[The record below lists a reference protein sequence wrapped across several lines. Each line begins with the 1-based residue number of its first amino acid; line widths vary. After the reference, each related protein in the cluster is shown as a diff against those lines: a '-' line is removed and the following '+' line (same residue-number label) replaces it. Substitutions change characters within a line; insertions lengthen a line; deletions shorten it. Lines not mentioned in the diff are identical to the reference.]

1 MVVRLDTVC
10 ERSIHELAMETRFKA
25 FVSQGIGSD
34 HMTENVVVLGSGYGG
49 AGAVKSLEQEVG
61 NRADITWISNVDH
74 HLVLHEVHRCIRN
87 PAIREKVSIPIN
99 EIKEPDTRFVQG
111 TVTGLDCDDRT
122 IHLDDGS
129 TINYDYCVVAIG
141 SRTAFFGIDG
151 LKEHS
156 YTLKSLEDALSIH
169 DAVKS
174 VAKEASRTDPARIV
188 VGGAGLSGIQSAG
201 EIAAFRE
208 QYRAPLDIHLVEG
221 LDNVF
226 PPGDPEVQGK
236 LTKMLGERGIEIMT
250 GEFITAVD
258 DDTIYIGDDTELEY
272 DVLLWTGGITGQE
285 CTEDIDLGKDDR
297 SHRLH
302 ASSTFQTDDD
312 RVFALGDTALVEQMG
327 GNAAPPT
334 AQAAWQAAE
343 VIGVNVRRAMR
354 NQPLTSWTYEDK
366 GTLISIGDAAVAN
379 NVAGMPID
387 TFGGRA
393 AETLKKVVATRWI
406 NSITGLSRAAHAWS
420 DM

>member
-1 MVVRLDTVC
+1 
-10 ERSIHELAMETRFKA
+10 
-25 FVSQGIGSD
+25 
-34 HMTENVVVLGSGYGG
+34 MTENVVILGSGYGG
-49 AGAVKSLEQEVG
+49 AGAIKSLEQEVG

-87 PAIREKVSIPIN
+87 PEVSEKVSIPVN
-99 EIKEPDTRFVQG
+99 EIKKPSTRFVQG
-111 TVTGLDCDDRT
+111 TVTGLDCDERT
-122 IHLDDGS
+122 VHLEDGQS
-129 TINYDYCVVAIG
+129 VDYDYCVVAIG

-156 YTLKSLEDALSIH
+156 YTLKNLDDALSIH
-169 DAVKS
+169 DEIKS
-174 VAKEASRTDPARIV
+174 AAREASRTDPAKIV

-201 EIAAFRE
+201 EIAEFRK

-236 LTKMLGERGIEIMT
+236 LTKMLDERGIEIMT
-250 GEFITAVD
+250 GEFITSVD
-258 DDTIYIGDDTELEY
+258 EDTVYIGDDTELDY
-272 DVLLWTGGITGQE
+272 DILIWTGGITGQN

-302 ASSTFQTDDD
+302 ASSTFQTSDD
-312 RVFALGDTALVEQMG
+312 RVFALGDTALIDQTG
-327 GNAAPPT
+327 GNPAPPT

-343 VIGVNVRRAMR
+343 VIGENVRRSMR

-366 GTLISIGDAAVAN
+366 GTLISIGDAAVAH
-379 NVAGMPID
+379 NVVGVPMD

-393 AETLKKVVATRWI
+393 AETLKKVIATRWI
-406 NSITGLSRAAHAWS
+406 NSITGLGRAAKAWP